1 MIIVFTFTSIA
12 IILVVAIHYEV
23 LTHLSEKHFTR
34 KWPSRLLLPMGVLI
48 VIFTHIVEIWVFA
61 FAYILIFLF
70 GGVGDIIGEFD
81 YRTLDYVYF
90 SFVNY
95 TSLGYGDL
103 VPTGYI
109 RFIAG
114 TESLVGLVM
123 IAWSASFTY
132 LEMQRIVKNK
142 KINRD

>member
-23 LTHLSEKHFTR
+23 LTHLSEKHFKR
-34 KWPSRLLLPMGVLI
+34 EWPSRLLLPVGVLI
-48 VIFTHIVEIWVFA
+48 VILTHVIEIWVFA
-61 FAYILIFLF
+61 FAYLLIFLF
-70 GGVGDIIGEFD
+70 NGVGDIVGEFN
-81 YRTLDYVYF
+81 YTILDYVYF

-103 VPTGYI
+103 VPIGHI

-114 TESLVGLVM
+114 TEPLVGLVL
-123 IAWSASFTY
+123 IAWSASFLY
-132 LEMQRIVKNK
+132 IEMQRIVKNK
-142 KINRD
+142 